1 MKRRKFMGTLALS
14 STAMAF
20 GSARAIDLKNNN
32 EQSGLHGPLRF
43 LQLTDTHVFDDR
55 NSPAYT
61 AMFMEK
67 AMEIVPDPDIIC
79 HTGDVIMDALKKNR
93 VEVADQWKLWHSLKK
108 GLPNNIRYAIGNH
121 DIWGGGPKSDPM
133 YGKNWAMD
141 EMELQNRFYS
151 FTKGQWKFIVLDST
165 QTMDGNWYTAFIDDI
180 QREWLIGELDNTPK
194 ETHVMIV
201 SHIPILSTCIFDWAK
216 SENGIWK
223 VSGSLMHSDSHEVQA
238 ILRSYPQVKLCI
250 SGHLHLLDK
259 ISYDGI
265 DYLGSGAISGN
276 WWSSETFH
284 RTHCGFC
291 VFDLYPDGSY
301 QRKYY
306 EYEWQ

>member
-14 STAMAF
+14 STAVAF
-20 GSARAIDLKNNN
+20 GSAKAIGPKYDITQPDGQ
-32 EQSGLHGPLRF
+32 EPLRF

-55 NSPAYT
+55 NSPAHT
-61 AMFMEK
+61 IMFMEK
-67 AMEIVPDPDIIC
+67 AKEVLPEPDVIF
-79 HTGDVIMDALKKNR
+79 HTGDVIMDALVKNR
-93 VEVADQWKLWHSLKK
+93 QEVADQWKLWHSLKK
-108 GLPNNIRYAIGNH
+108 GLPGTINYAIGNH
-121 DIWGGGPKSDPM
+121 DIWGGGPKSDKM

-151 FTKGQWKFIVLDST
+151 FTTGQWKFIVLDST
-165 QTMDGNWYTAFIDDI
+165 QTVDGNWYTAFIDDI
-180 QREWLIGELDNTPK
+180 QREWLIGELDSTPK
-194 ETHVMIV
+194 DIHIMII

-216 SENGIWK
+216 MENGIWK

-238 ILRSYPQVKLCI
+238 ILRSYQQVKLCI

-284 RTHCGFC
+284 QTHCGFC
-291 VFDLYPDGSY
+291 VFDLYPDGNY

-306 EYEWQ
+306 EYEWR